1 MVEADSLHIRL
12 PGVSLHRLLSTP
24 VPRFTKL
31 SFCLLSAL
39 LGDVGSRIRAR
50 AREKKGSKAD
60 PERRPTRFRA
70 EMAEL
75 YKNQKLG
82 KGSPRAGEVVSRGRC
97 RLRRPERN
105 YEYWLNLEAHV
116 HSVILIGPTGTH
128 LSQPFC

>member
-24 VPRFTKL
+24 IPRFTKL
-31 SFCLLSAL
+31 SFRLLSAL
-39 LGDVGSRIRAR
+39 LGDVGPRIRAR

-60 PERRPTRFRA
+60 PERRPTRFRV

-82 KGSPRAGEVVSRGRC
+82 KGSPRAGEVVGRWRC
-97 RLRRPERN
+97 RVRRPERN
-105 YEYWLNLEAHV
+105 YGYWLNLEGHV